1 MEDAMTAA
9 DIATIP
15 PMVLLTKRQVC
26 ARTGLSKSTLY
37 RHIKQGYLPA
47 PIQIGPRSP
56 RWVED
61 ELVAA
66 LRRQVTARDAT
77 KT

>member
-1 MEDAMTAA
+1 MAAA
-9 DIATIP
+9 DIEEISQMA
-15 PMVLLTKRQVC
+15 LLTKRQVC

>member
-1 MEDAMTAA
+1 MTTADAER
-9 DIATIP
+9 IQQ
-15 PMVLLTKRQVC
+15 MVLLTKRQVC

-37 RHIKQGYLPA
+37 RHIRQGYLPA

-66 LRRQVTARDAT
+66 LRKQVMVRDAT

>member
-1 MEDAMTAA
+1 MATADVEA
-9 DIATIP
+9 IP
-15 PMVLLTKRQVC
+15 HMVLLTKRQVC

-47 PIQIGPRSP
+47 PIQIGLRSP
-56 RWVED
+56 RWVEE

-66 LRRQVTARDAT
+66 LRKQVMARDAT